1 MEISHAPQ
9 RHIKTRN
16 HKNFVKI
23 RENKKK
29 TNSNFLYETQTLIE
43 GKYSMERRTKIGIST
58 MIFIIS
64 LTIAVS
70 LGMTL
75 PKKSSVDQNDI
86 DFEEEIEAG
95 NLTKVNSVNFDYAET
110 IANYRDVYKK
120 MRLFGKDVNSFM
132 HLRNKA
138 PAGDD
143 FPIVRPNFDTL
154 YSVGIMDTHM
164 GPVEVSQT

>member
-1 MEISHAPQ
+1 
-9 RHIKTRN
+9 
-16 HKNFVKI
+16 
-23 RENKKK
+23 
-29 TNSNFLYETQTLIE
+29 
-43 GKYSMERRTKIGIST
+43 MERRTKIGVFT

-64 LTIAVS
+64 LTIAVT

-75 PKKSSVDQNDI
+75 PKKTAGDQNDLIDI
-86 DFEEEIEAG
+86 DFEEEMEAG
-95 NLTKVNSVNFDYAET
+95 NLKKVNSVNFDYAET

-120 MRLFGKDVNSFM
+120 MRLVGKDVNSFM

-164 GPVEVSQT
+164 GPVEVRLSKQINTL